1 MGGRRAN
8 NDLRSFARVAA
19 LESGPSPVS
28 GTLAC
33 LTMNSPS
40 SESLLQ
46 RWQASGDPRALG
58 ELLRAE
64 LPRLRRRLRADD
76 AGLLGTSVGATDA
89 AQEAAHR
96 LIERESELSFHGIAP
111 LRAFLWTTAR
121 RYLIDRFRRRQRRR
135 PLEEPELV
143 VDARDA
149 SQDARDPA
157 GIAEIWN
164 AMRALAF
171 GDREILEL
179 VYVHQRSLEE
189 AAGELGIQKSAA
201 RMRLSRAEERLRDL
215 LEVRKRANT

>member
-1 MGGRRAN
+1 M
-8 NDLRSFARVAA
+8 DSH
-19 LESGPSPVS
+19 
-28 GTLAC
+28 
-33 LTMNSPS
+33 S
-40 SESLLQ
+40 SDSLLR
-46 RWQASGDPRALG
+46 RWQVDGDPRALG
-58 ELLRAE
+58 ELLRTE
-64 LPRLRRRLRADD
+64 LPKLRRRLRVDD

-149 SQDARDPA
+149 SHEERDPA
-157 GIAEIWN
+157 GIAEIWS

-215 LEVRKRANT
+215 LEVRKRAST